1 MSGFLDMP
9 RIGILNPSLDLHMF
23 LDYELFD
30 PMLIRVYLSYERTS
44 NIGKAVL
51 QIRIRILLG
60 RWIWIR
66 ITVKGR
72 IQILIR
78 IKMKWWKP

>member
-30 PMLIRVYLSYERTS
+30 PMLICVYISYERTS
-44 NIGKAVL
+44 NIIA
-51 QIRIRILLG
+51 LLG
-60 RWIWIR
+60 STG
-66 ITVKGR
+66 TVPTYLRSEMALKQSCRSASFWEAGSGSAL
-72 IQILIR
+72 Q
-78 IKMKWWKP
+78 